1 MRKKDKQ
8 SFWNRNFIVALLGL
22 FFLFMSITLFF
33 IFPLFLEQYGATKSQ
48 IGWIMGMHSL
58 TAIII
63 RPIFGRLIDVKGR
76 KKASLA
82 GIAIL
87 ILTIPLFHFIKDA
100 GTLPILLRALSGLG
114 WGISMTAT
122 MTMCSDLAPVD
133 KLAKSMG
140 IIGVAGLFSVAI
152 GPLIGEEIVNL
163 FGYRGL
169 FNLSLFFLMI
179 SFFCMLFTQE
189 TIKLMN
195 GNPVILSKFKL
206 KISVLSIFFI
216 ASLPVAHGA
225 VRGAVVYFIALFGKS
240 ILFERISPFFF
251 AFSSAAII
259 TRFFLGGLSDKYERR
274 QVLFPTVLLISLNL
288 MVISQVKSFWLF
300 ILTGFIGGFGQGL
313 IFPTLSTYI
322 INLLGRRNKGLAI
335 SLYQTFFDV
344 GMGVGSPFFGWIS
357 DLTGYRWMYLSAA
370 LLFLVVG
377 LLFTWRAPN
386 PTSS

>member
-1 MRKKDKQ
+1 
-8 SFWNRNFIVALLGL
+8 
-22 FFLFMSITLFF
+22 MSITLFF
-33 IFPLFLEQYGATKSQ
+33 IFPLYFEQYGATKSK
-48 IGWIMGMHSL
+48 IGLIMGMHSL
-58 TAIII
+58 TAIVI

-82 GIAIL
+82 GIVIL
-87 ILTIPLFHFIKDA
+87 ISTIPLFHFIRDA
-100 GTLPILLRALSGLG
+100 GTLPVLLRAMTGLG

-163 FGYRGL
+163 FGYSGL
-169 FNLSLFFLMI
+169 FNISLLFLMI

-189 TIKLMN
+189 TIKLVN
-195 GNPVILSKFKL
+195 ENQAIHSKFKL
-206 KISVLSIFFI
+206 NVSVLSIFLI
-216 ASLPVAHGA
+216 ASLPIAHGA
-225 VRGAVVYFIALFGKS
+225 IRGTVVYFIALFGKS

-259 TRFFLGGLSDKYERR
+259 TRLFLGGLSDKYKRK
-274 QVLFPTVLLISLNL
+274 QVLLPTILMISLNL
-288 MVISQVKSFWLF
+288 MVISQVTSLWLF

-313 IFPTLSTYI
+313 FFPTLSTYI
-322 INLLGRRNKGLAI
+322 IDVLGRRNKGLAI

-344 GMGVGSPFFGWIS
+344 GMGVGTPFFGWIS
-357 DLTGYRWMYLSAA
+357 DLAGLRRMYLFAA
-370 LLFLVVG
+370 LAFLFIG
-377 LLFTWRAPN
+377 LLFTWRAPD